1 MWMNLKKNIA
11 TFMLISLL
19 LLVTGCG
26 KESDSVSL
34 KISNDVEFGKK
45 DYEKIASPNNEL
57 GFKLLAEA
65 IEDKNGN
72 VFISPISLYMALSML
87 YNGADGKTKEEIAKV
102 LHIEGMDVSE
112 LNKAN
117 ASLISKLQNDSTSIQ
132 LNVANSIWLNEDF
145 HFRSNF
151 VKNNS
156 DYFNAKIQEININDQ
171 QSPQMINDWVKK
183 STNGKIKK
191 MVDGS
196 LDRNLVTMLLNAIYF
211 KGDWTYAFDKE
222 QTQKQSF
229 FLKDGSTKEVPLMVL
244 NGTLAYFEHEKF
256 QAVSLPYGDES
267 MSMKVLL
274 PKENS
279 SLEELEGM
287 FTVANWKQWN
297 ATFHKKNGTILLP
310 KFQLEYEALL
320 NNGLI
325 NLGMATAFT
334 HNANFSRM
342 IEEMNSGVISEVKQ
356 KTFIDVN
363 EEGTEAAAVTSV
375 SIAETSAPAESF
387 YMKVNR
393 PFFIA
398 ITDDQT
404 GTILFMGSIV
414 NITESK

>member
-1 MWMNLKKNIA
+1 MNLKKNIA

-45 DYEKIASPNNEL
+45 DYKKIAFPNNEL

-65 IEDKNGN
+65 IEDGNGN

-87 YNGADGKTKEEIAKV
+87 YNGAEGKTKEEIAKV
-102 LHIEGMDVSE
+102 LHVEGMDVSE

-117 ASLISKLQNDSTSIQ
+117 ASLISQLQNDSTQIQ
-132 LNVANSIWLNEDF
+132 LNVANSIWLNDDF

-151 VKNNS
+151 AKNNS

-171 QSPQMINDWVKK
+171 KSLKMINDWVKK
-183 STNGKIKK
+183 STNGKIDKI
-191 MVDGS
+191 VDDS
-196 LDRNLVTMLLNAIYF
+196 LDRELVAMLINAIYF
-211 KGDWTYAFDKE
+211 KGDWTYKFDKE
-222 QTQKQSF
+222 QTQKQPF
-229 FLKDGSTKEVPLMVL
+229 HIKDGTTKDVPLMVQ
-244 NGTLAYFEHEKF
+244 NEKLAYFEHEKF
-256 QAVSLPYGDES
+256 QAVSLPYGDET
-267 MSMKVLL
+267 MNMKVLL

-279 SLEELEGM
+279 SIEELEGM
-287 FTVANWKQWN
+287 LTVDNWKQWN
-297 ATFHKKNGTILLP
+297 TAFYKKNGTILLP

-320 NNGLI
+320 NDTLA
-325 NLGMATAFT
+325 NLGMPTAFKN
-334 HNANFSRM
+334 NANFSRM
-342 IEEMNSGVISEVKQ
+342 IEEMNSLFISEVKQ

-363 EEGTEAAAVTSV
+363 EEGTEGAAVTSV

-404 GTILFMGSIV
+404 GTILFMGSIA
-414 NITESK
+414 NPIDIK

>member
-1 MWMNLKKNIA
+1 MNLKKNIA
-11 TFMLISLL
+11 TFMLISLV